1 MAVVLKGHIQVSK
14 EDLASVK
21 AQLGEH
27 IRLTLDESGCLEF
40 RVTQDQSDPSIFT
53 VFERFRDKE
62 SFNLHQRRVENSEWG
77 HVTKNVTRTYVVL
90 DDEDGVKVVT

>member
-1 MAVVLKGHIQVSK
+1 MAIVLKGHIHVPK
-14 EDLASVK
+14 EDLPLVK
-21 AQLGEH
+21 AHLGEH
-27 IRLTLDESGCLEF
+27 IRLTRDESGCLEF
-40 RVTQDQSDPSIFT
+40 RVTQDQGDPLRFS

-90 DDEDGVKVVT
+90 DDEDGLKVVT

>member
-1 MAVVLKGHIQVSK
+1 MAVVLEGHIHVSK
-14 EDLASVK
+14 EDLALVK
-21 AQLGEH
+21 AHLGEH

-40 RVTQDQSDPSIFT
+40 RVTQDQGDPSRFT

-77 HVTKNVTRTYVVL
+77 HVTKNVTRTYVVF
-90 DDEDGVKVVT
+90 DDEDGIMVVT

>member
-1 MAVVLKGHIQVSK
+1 MAIVLKGHIRIPK
-14 EDLASVK
+14 EDLPSVK
-21 AQLGEH
+21 AHLGEH
-27 IRLTLDESGCLEF
+27 IRLTRDESGCLEF
-40 RVTQDQSDPSIFT
+40 RVTQDQGDPLRFS

-90 DDEDGVKVVT
+90 DDEDGLKVVT